1 MIVLKPD
8 HLLFIEPQL
17 PRSAEP
23 VIDEYTRRMAGAM
36 LSASPQAA
44 YRGIHRCHCGAT
56 STNCDYIVRIQQR
69 VAGSPWHGL
78 LTNSLAVHYLALHR
92 DEVPPDELTKVLML
106 TAEPTD
112 PTPSA
117 LGMQVSAPRLWK
129 MPRRC

>member
-1 MIVLKPD
+1 VIVLKPD

-44 YRGIHRCHCGAT
+44 YRGIHHCRCGAA

-92 DEVPPDELTKVLML
+92 AEVPPDELTKVLML
-106 TAEPTD
+106 TAGPAN

-117 LGMQVSAPRLWK
+117 MGMRTSSTEAARGL
-129 MPRRC
+129 R

>member
-1 MIVLKPD
+1 VIGLKPD
-8 HLLFIEPQL
+8 HLLFIEPQR

-44 YRGIHRCHCGAT
+44 YRGIHHCHCGAA
-56 STNCDYIVRIQQR
+56 STNCNYIVRILQR

-92 DEVPPDELTKVLML
+92 DEVPLDELTKVLRL
-106 TAEPTD
+106 TAEPTN
-112 PTPSA
+112 PTSLA
-117 LGMQVSAPRLWK
+117 MGMRVSSTDAGRRL
-129 MPRRC
+129 R